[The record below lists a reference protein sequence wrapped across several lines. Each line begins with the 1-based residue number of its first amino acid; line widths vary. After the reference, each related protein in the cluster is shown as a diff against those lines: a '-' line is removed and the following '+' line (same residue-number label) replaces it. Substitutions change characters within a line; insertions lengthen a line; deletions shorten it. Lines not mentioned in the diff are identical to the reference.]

1 MGISQEELG
10 RFEAAMRRLRLRSVR
25 IMGRAISRFDLTVSQ
40 YTLLFSLFH
49 PERCKMS
56 ELARELGIT
65 MGAATSIVDR
75 LIKAGLVKRERS
87 TEDRRL
93 VLVSLSKKGRRMV
106 EEVHKVTLGLMTRL
120 LSRLSAKERE
130 AFLSAYEKMSREI
143 ESL

>member
-1 MGISQEELG
+1 MAVTQEELR
-10 RFEAAMRRLRLRSVR
+10 RFEVAMRRLRLGFVR
-25 IMGRAISRFDLTVSQ
+25 IIGKAISRFDLTVPQ
-40 YTLLFSLFH
+40 YTVLLVLFYR
-49 PERCKMS
+49 ERCKMS

-87 TEDRRL
+87 PEDRR
-93 VLVSLSKKGRRMV
+93 VVFVSLSKKGRRMV
-106 EEVHKVTLGLMTRL
+106 EEGHEMSLGLMSRL

-130 AFLSAYEKMSREI
+130 AFLSAYEKMSQEV

>member
-25 IMGRAISRFDLTVSQ
+25 IMGRAISRFDLTVPQ

-49 PERCKMS
+49 LERCKMS

>member
-1 MGISQEELG
+1 
-10 RFEAAMRRLRLRSVR
+10 
-25 IMGRAISRFDLTVSQ
+25 
-40 YTLLFSLFH
+40 
-49 PERCKMS
+49 MS

-75 LIKAGLVKRERS
+75 LIKAGLVNRERS

-93 VLVSLSKKGRRMV
+93 VLVSLSKKGRRMM
-106 EEVHKVTLGLMTRL
+106 EEVRKIALGLITKL

-130 AFLSAYEKMSREI
+130 AFLSAYEKMSQEI